1 MAKGEP
7 PLAEYHPMRVL
18 FLIPKA
24 KPPVLEG
31 VFSNAFKDFVSLCL
45 IKDPKDRPSAKELLS
60 HRFVKYAR
68 KTSTLTE
75 LTERYIEWKAKG
87 GSGKKSPKADQS
99 KAGDETVRADGT
111 VMSAWSFDS
120 VRQDARDAEYDDEE
134 EDEAYHRRLS
144 EAIKTMSL
152 TQNNL
157 VGLVYGCV
165 CLADALSMIPGRP
178 RAGSIIR

>member
-24 KPPVLEG
+24 KPPVLDG

-75 LTERYIEWKAKG
+75 LTERYIEWKARG
-87 GSGKKSPKADQS
+87 GAGKKSPKADQHGALGGGETI
-99 KAGDETVRADGT
+99 KGDET

-120 VRQDARDAEYDDEE
+120 VRQDALEIELDEGGDEGEDDG
-134 EDEAYHRRLS
+134 YYRRLS
-144 EAIKTMSL
+144 EAIRTMSL

-157 VGLVYGCV
+157 VRTIQPAS
-165 CLADALSMIPGRP
+165 LAVR
-178 RAGSIIR
+178 

>member
-1 MAKGEP
+1 
-7 PLAEYHPMRVL
+7 MRVL

-31 VFSNAFKDFVSLCL
+31 IFSNAFKDFVSLCL
-45 IKDPKDRPSAKELLS
+45 IKDPKDRPSARELLS

-68 KTSTLTE
+68 KTSALTE

-87 GSGKKSPKADQS
+87 GSGKKSPKEHQAGA
-99 KAGDETVRADGT
+99 AGDETIRGDGT

-120 VRQDARDAEYDDEE
+120 VREDARESQLDGDDED
-134 EDEAYHRRLS
+134 EDEGYHRRLS

-157 VGLVYGCV
+157 VSRQEPY
-165 CLADALSMIPGRP
+165 A
-178 RAGSIIR
+178 